1 MKKILRKYRGMSN
14 RDNLPMAGRHIHS
27 LHILAFACGGDDFTE
42 KENAHFDVCRAC
54 RLRLFDTLR
63 NLASLARYVCGT
75 TEEKAA

>member
-1 MKKILRKYRGMSN
+1 MKKLEKYIVKST
-14 RDNLPMAGRHIHS
+14 RDDSPMAGRHIHS

-54 RLRLFDTLR
+54 RLRLFDALR